1 MFFENNLK
9 ICKIRYDNSYQ
20 SLEKHNLELCFL
32 IFSPQVVQTRYQ
44 KSDLLKQFQKTI
56 YFNTDSS

>member
-1 MFFENNLK
+1 MTLVTNRWK
-9 ICKIRYDNSYQ
+9 SIT
-20 SLEKHNLELCFL
+20 LELCFL

-56 YFNTDSS
+56 CFNTDSS